1 VTCFATVDIDLE
13 SLAERAG
20 RELEFAPAEEIVRW
34 AVAMFGHRL
43 AVAASMQDTTMS
55 HLVGSALPG
64 VDVLFLDTGY
74 HFAETLQTRDRV
86 SRLLPVTVVNV
97 TPRQTVAE
105 QDAEFGPRLH
115 ERDPDLCC
123 FLRKVDPLA
132 SALEG
137 YDAWVSGLRR
147 IEAPSRA
154 NAPVV
159 GWDATHGKVKVN
171 PIARWTDEDVARYQV
186 EHGLPQHPL
195 IAQGYPSI
203 GCEPCTRRVAPGADP
218 RSGRWQGQGKTE
230 CGIHS

>member
-13 SLAERAG
+13 ALAERAG

-43 AVAASMQDTTMS
+43 AVAASMQDTTLS

-74 HFAETLQTRDRV
+74 HFPETLETRDRV
-86 SRLLPVTVVNV
+86 SRMLPVTVVNV
-97 TPRQTVAE
+97 TPRQSVAE

-115 ERDPDLCC
+115 DRDPDLCC
-123 FLRKVDPLA
+123 YLRKVDPLA
-132 SALEG
+132 TALEG

-147 IEAPSRA
+147 VEAPSRA

-159 GWDATHGKVKVN
+159 GWDASHAKVKVN
-171 PIARWTDEDVARYQV
+171 PIARWTDEDVDRYQS
-186 EHGLPQHPL
+186 EHRLPRHPL

-203 GCEPCTRRVAPGADP
+203 GCGPCTRRVQPGEDP
-218 RSGRWQGQGKTE
+218 RAGRWSGQGKTE

>member
-1 VTCFATVDIDLE
+1 VTCLATVDIDLE

-20 RELEFAPAEEIVRW
+20 RELEFAPAEEVVRW
-34 AVAMFGHRL
+34 AAAMFGHRM
-43 AVAASMQDTTMS
+43 AVAASMQDTTLS
-55 HLVGSALPG
+55 HLVGSSLAG

-97 TPRQTVAE
+97 TARQSVAE

-123 FLRKVDPLA
+123 YLRKVDPLA
-132 SALEG
+132 TALEG

-147 IEAPSRA
+147 IESPSRA
-154 NAPVV
+154 TAPVV

-171 PIARWTDEDVARYQV
+171 PIARWTDEDVAQYQLR
-186 EHGLPQHPL
+186 HQLPVHPL

-203 GCEPCTRRVAPGADP
+203 GCEPCTRRVEPGADP

>member
-1 VTCFATVDIDLE
+1 MTCFATVDVDLE

-20 RELEFAPAEEIVRW
+20 RELELAPAEEVVRW

-43 AVAASMQDTTMS
+43 AVAASMQDTTLS
-55 HLVGSALPG
+55 HLVGTVLPG

-74 HFAETLQTRDRV
+74 HFEETLQARDRV

-97 TPRQTVAE
+97 RPRQTVAE

-132 SALEG
+132 GALEG

-147 IEAPSRA
+147 VEAPSRA

-171 PIARWTDEDVARYQV
+171 PLARWTDEDVTRYQAT
-186 EHGLPQHPL
+186 HGLPQHPL
-195 IAQGYPSI
+195 VAQGYPSI
-203 GCEPCTRRVAPGADP
+203 GCEPCTRRVRPGEDP
-218 RSGRWQGQGKTE
+218 RSGRWSGQGKIE

>member
-1 VTCFATVDIDLE
+1 MTCFATVDIDLE
-13 SLAERAG
+13 ALAERAG

-43 AVAASMQDTTMS
+43 AVAASMQDATLS

-74 HFAETLQTRDRV
+74 HFAETLETRDQV
-86 SRLLPVTVVNV
+86 SRRLPVTVVNV
-97 TPRQTVAE
+97 TPRQSVAE

-115 ERDPDLCC
+115 DRDPDLCC
-123 FLRKVDPLA
+123 YLRKVDPLA
-132 SALEG
+132 TALEG

-147 IEAPSRA
+147 VEAPSRA

-171 PIARWTDEDVARYQV
+171 PIARWTDEDVTRYQID
-186 EHGLPQHPL
+186 HRLPRHPL
-195 IAQGYPSI
+195 VAQGYPSI
-203 GCEPCTRRVAPGADP
+203 GCGPCTRRVAPGEDP
-218 RSGRWQGQGKTE
+218 RSGRWSGQGKTE
-230 CGIHS
+230 CGIHA

>member
-20 RELEFAPAEEIVRW
+20 RELEFAPAEEVVRW
-34 AVAMFGHRL
+34 AVAMFGHRM
-43 AVAASMQDTTMS
+43 AVAASMQDTTLS

-97 TPRQTVAE
+97 TPRQSVAE

-132 SALEG
+132 TALDG

-147 IEAPSRA
+147 EESPSRA

-159 GWDATHGKVKVN
+159 GWDAKHGKVMVN
-171 PIARWTDEDVARYQV
+171 PIARWTEDDVTRYQV
-186 EHGLPQHPL
+186 KHQLPVHPL
-195 IAQGYPSI
+195 IAQGFPSI
-203 GCEPCTRRVAPGADP
+203 GCEPCTRRVEPGADP

>member
-1 VTCFATVDIDLE
+1 
-13 SLAERAG
+13 
-20 RELEFAPAEEIVRW
+20 
-34 AVAMFGHRL
+34 M
-43 AVAASMQDTTMS
+43 
-55 HLVGSALPG
+55 
-64 VDVLFLDTGY
+64 LFLDTGY
-74 HFAETLQTRDRV
+74 HFAETLETRDRV

-97 TPRQTVAE
+97 TPRQSVAE

-147 IEAPSRA
+147 IESPSRA

-186 EHGLPQHPL
+186 EHGLPRAPADRAGLPVDRLRAVH
-195 IAQGYPSI
+195 AAGRA
-203 GCEPCTRRVAPGADP
+203 RRGPAG
-218 RSGRWQGQGKTE
+218 SGRWSGQGKTE

>member
-1 VTCFATVDIDLE
+1 VTCFATIDIDLE

-20 RELEFAPAEEIVRW
+20 RELEFAPADEIVRW
-34 AVAMFGHRL
+34 AVAAFGHRL

-55 HLVGSALPG
+55 HLVGTALPG

-74 HFAETLQTRDRV
+74 HFPETLETRDRV

-97 TPRQTVAE
+97 TPRQSVAE

-115 ERDPDLCC
+115 DRDPDLCC
-123 FLRKVDPLA
+123 YLRKVDPLA

-147 IEAPSRA
+147 VEAPSRA

-159 GWDATHGKVKVN
+159 GWDASHGKVKVN
-171 PIARWTDEDVARYQV
+171 PIARWTDDDVARYQA
-186 EHGLPQHPL
+186 EHGLPRHPL

-203 GCEPCTRRVAPGADP
+203 GCGPCTRRVKPGEDP
-218 RSGRWQGQGKTE
+218 RSGRWSGQGKTE